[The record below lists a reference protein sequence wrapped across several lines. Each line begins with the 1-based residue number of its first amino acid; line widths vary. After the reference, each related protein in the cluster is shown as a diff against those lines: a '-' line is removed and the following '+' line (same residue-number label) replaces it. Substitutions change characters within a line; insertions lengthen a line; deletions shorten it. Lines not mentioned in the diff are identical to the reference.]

1 MSVGSIIGGTLWNVI
16 TVSLRQRL
24 IPAELFGR
32 VNSVYRFLGTGTM
45 TIGAFLGGLIAFRF
59 GLRAT
64 YWASAGILAIVL
76 LVGAPRLLR
85 LAREHAASAA

>member
-1 MSVGSIIGGTLWNVI
+1 
-16 TVSLRQRL
+16 
-24 IPAELFGR
+24 
-32 VNSVYRFLGTGTM
+32 M

-64 YWASAGILAIVL
+64 YWASAAILVIVL